1 MKNWNKKHYIGSLI
15 IVLAVAFRMLSV
27 EMSWHNMAPLVGI
40 ALFSGFLFKKSS
52 WAYLI
57 PLVIYLIS
65 DILLEVFYGTGFYG
79 LSQFFVYGAM
89 AIVVLL
95 GSSIKK
101 PKALNLLGF
110 ALSGSLLFWIISN
123 LGVFAAG
130 YYGYSFAGF
139 IQTYLMAIPF
149 YTPMGTEL
157 FFYAIVGDILY
168 TFASFGLFY
177 LFALKSTLAIQENKI
192 S

>member
-1 MKNWNKKHYIGSLI
+1 MKNWNKKYYIGSLI
-15 IVLAVAFRMLSV
+15 IVFAIALRLISV
-27 EMSWHNMAPLVGI
+27 GMDWYNFAPLVGI

-57 PLVIYLIS
+57 PFIIYFIS
-65 DILLEVFYGTGFYG
+65 DVLLEVFYGTGFYG
-79 LSQFFVYGAM
+79 FSQFFVYGAM
-89 AIVVLL
+89 ALVVLL
-95 GSSIKK
+95 GNSIKK

-110 ALSGSLLFWIISN
+110 AVSGSLLFWIISN
-123 LGVFAAG
+123 LGVFLAG
-130 YYGYSFAGF
+130 YYGYSFAGL

-157 FFYAIVGDILY
+157 FFNAIVGDVLY
-168 TFASFGLFY
+168 TFATFGLFY
-177 LFALKSTLAIQENKI
+177 LFALKSDLAIQENKI